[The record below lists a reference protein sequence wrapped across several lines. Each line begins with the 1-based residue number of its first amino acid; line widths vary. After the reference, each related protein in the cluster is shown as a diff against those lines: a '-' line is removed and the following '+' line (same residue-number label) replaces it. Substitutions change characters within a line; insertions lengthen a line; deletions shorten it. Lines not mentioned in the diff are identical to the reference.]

1 MISVLDLTSFCA
13 FLIMLCHSMTYHS
26 TYFLCEVFLLWSC
39 DATFIDYF
47 FVFLNVIH
55 VISELLTRK
64 YSLESY
70 PLERRNFC
78 CYFKMYLQD
87 WNFFGLW
94 GECNR
99 ESCLS
104 LQNVSIW
111 WWKLAVT
118 VARCNLRR
126 GLLLSRTRTSA
137 WAAEVDRCSFCWRL
151 IILLFYGNT

>member
-1 MISVLDLTSFCA
+1 MSFHDIP
-13 FLIMLCHSMTYHS
+13 LSLLPVWS
-26 TYFLCEVFLLWSC
+26 FLLWSC
-39 DATFIDYF
+39 DATFIVYF

-55 VISELLTRK
+55 VISEHLTRK

-126 GLLLSRTRTSA
+126 CLLLSRTRTSA
-137 WAAEVDRCSFCWRL
+137 WAAEGYRCSFCWRL
-151 IILLFYGNT
+151 IIPLYGNFHIPK